1 MIAGQA
7 TVGGLRRVHSYVALG
22 DSFTAG
28 TGCKPGEAW
37 ADRLAAALAG
47 DGAGLTYSNLAVD
60 GATSADVLMQLDRAV
75 ELRPDL
81 TTVICGANDVL
92 LTVRPDLEGFGERLG
107 QIFDLLRGA
116 AADPLIVTATYPGAW
131 HFLGAGPRTAARIE
145 AGIAEVN
152 AVISDCAASRGI
164 FCIDVA
170 EHPRLRERENFA
182 ADGLHPSALGHGVAA
197 REISAVL
204 RDDLGIECE
213 FEEASG

>member
-1 MIAGQA
+1 LIAGPKA
-7 TVGGLRRVHSYVALG
+7 VAGLRRVHSYVALG

-28 TGCKPGEAW
+28 TGCGPGEAW
-37 ADRLAAALAG
+37 ADRIAAGLAH
-47 DGAGLTYSNLAVD
+47 DGAPLTYSNLAVD
-60 GATSADVLMQLDRAV
+60 GATSADVLMQLDNAV
-75 ELRPDL
+75 ELRPEL
-81 TTVICGANDVL
+81 ATVICGANDVL

-152 AVISDCAASRGI
+152 AVIRDRAYERGI
-164 FCIDVA
+164 HCIDVA

-182 ADGLHPSALGHGVAA
+182 ADGLHPSALGHAVAA

-204 RDDLGIECE
+204 RHVLGIDCE
-213 FEEASG
+213 FEETS